1 MLPFCDEG
9 QRMKQVLIGLGVVAV
24 GVVAAVVL
32 NFMGVFAFT
41 SMDGQSVAREISGR
55 LSESA
60 ATAVHVT
67 CPQSIPE
74 KRGGIE
80 DCQANAGHGTTLV
93 RVVQEDSRGH
103 YHYEVGNPTVLAP
116 VPVDPPG
123 IDATSSFRSAC
134 YSSNGNAD
142 YCQCLLTGLEANY
155 TIAEIDA
162 LQATI
167 SGGGKVSQF
176 TADLMATCSRQ

>member
-1 MLPFCDEG
+1 
-9 QRMKQVLIGLGVVAV
+9 MKHVALGFGAALVA
-24 GVVAAVVL
+24 VVAAVVL

-41 SMDGQSVAREISGR
+41 SMDGQSVARAISGR
-55 LSESA
+55 LSETA

-67 CPQSIPE
+67 CPQFIPE

-103 YHYEVGNPTVLAP
+103 YHYEVGNPTVLAA

-155 TIAEIDA
+155 TPSEIAA
-162 LQATI
+162 LQVTI
-167 SGGGKVSQF
+167 SAGGKVSQS
-176 TADLMATCSRQ
+176 TADLMASCSRQ